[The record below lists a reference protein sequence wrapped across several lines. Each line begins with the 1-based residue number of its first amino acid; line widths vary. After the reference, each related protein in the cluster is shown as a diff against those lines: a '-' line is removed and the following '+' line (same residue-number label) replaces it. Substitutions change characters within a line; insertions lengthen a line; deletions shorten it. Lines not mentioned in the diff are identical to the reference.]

1 MFRTNACYAR
11 WDDSRKVWG
20 DIINKCRTLVR
31 QANTFMGDE
40 YPGYGDFQAS
50 PEPEPCPEPYPE
62 PEPYPS
68 S

>member
-1 MFRTNACYAR
+1 MQCPRGDDQRCRTAVLTTLPGTNACYAR

-40 YPGYGDFQAS
+40 YAS
-50 PEPEPCPEPYPE
+50 MVT
-62 PEPYPS
+62 
-68 S
+68 